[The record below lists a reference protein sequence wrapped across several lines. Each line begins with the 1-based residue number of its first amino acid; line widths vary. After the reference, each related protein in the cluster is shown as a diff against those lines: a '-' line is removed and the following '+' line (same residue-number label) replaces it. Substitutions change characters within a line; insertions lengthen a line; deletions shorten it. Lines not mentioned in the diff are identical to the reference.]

1 MSKSNKPKLTTLNK
15 KKNLLFSAL
24 EKLYKEMDNSYSNLA
39 KKIGLSCDGCENNC
53 CVSYF
58 QHHTHIEW
66 AYLYKGLETLS
77 EDKKQ
82 EVLARAKKYIEETKK
97 SLVFGLPPNIM
108 CPLNEEGKC
117 ILYDYRLMLCR
128 LHGIP
133 NVLKMPNGTIH
144 RFSGCFKAVEL
155 IKEMPVDL
163 FTMDRTPF
171 YIELANLEKRYKKL
185 LKEPLPK
192 VDHTLAQMLILGEP
206 K

>member
-15 KKNLLFSAL
+15 KKNILFSAL

-97 SLVFGLPPNIM
+97 SLVFGLPPKIM

-117 ILYDYRLMLCR
+117 ILYDYRLMICR

-155 IKEMPVDL
+155 IKDMPVDL